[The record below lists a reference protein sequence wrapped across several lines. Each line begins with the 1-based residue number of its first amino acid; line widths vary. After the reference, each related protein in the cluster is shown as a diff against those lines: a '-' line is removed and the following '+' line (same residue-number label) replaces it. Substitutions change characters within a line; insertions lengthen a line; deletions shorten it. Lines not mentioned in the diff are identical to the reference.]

1 MKRRAWNIVVSFA
14 ATTATL
20 LAQEAR
26 HAEETASKLS
36 PTLEIILLWANF
48 ILLAIGLVYLIKKFG
63 GPFFAARSERIQR
76 EIVEGARIRQ
86 ESEAQSADVDR
97 RLATLESDLS
107 AIRAESRKELESIE
121 RNISAKTTA
130 EIARIQSSAE
140 QEIAGAGKAARLEL
154 KRYSAELAVKLGAEK
169 IRARMTPEA
178 QEALVRDFVNDLDGT
193 AARAQAN

>member
-1 MKRRAWNIVVSFA
+1 MKRRAWNIAVLFAVTA
-14 ATTATL
+14 ATL
-20 LAQEAR
+20 VAQEAG
-26 HAEETASKLS
+26 HTEQTASKLS

-63 GPFFAARSERIQR
+63 GPFFAARSERIQH

-97 RLATLESDLS
+97 RLATLESELAS
-107 AIRAESRKELESIE
+107 IRAESKKELESIE
-121 RNISAKTTA
+121 RHISAKTTA

-140 QEIAGAGKAARLEL
+140 QEIAGAGKTARLEL
-154 KRYSAELAVKLGAEK
+154 KRYSAELAVQLAAEK
-169 IRARMTPEA
+169 IRAQMTPDA
-178 QEALVRDFVNDLDGT
+178 QESLERDFVQDLDGT